1 MMSEKLPNYISDYDP
16 INDPFAHFCDRC
28 SDLNEGTEF
37 CDSLSLT
44 SLPSWWNETAT
55 TGSDEVEL

>member
-1 MMSEKLPNYISDYDP
+1 MMSENLPNCISYYSP
-16 INDPFAHFCDRC
+16 ISDPFAHFCDRC
-28 SDLNEGTEF
+28 SDLKEGEEF

-44 SLPSWWNETAT
+44 KLPYWFTETAT